1 MAMQL
6 FFVGVV
12 LLIIEGLIPGF
23 GVFGI
28 SGILCLLG
36 SLYFILGAT
45 AQAAALV
52 GGLLLVLVLLGLW
65 LIRRGPGR

>member
-45 AQAAALV
+45 AQAAALAAAV
-52 GGLLLVLVLLGLW
+52 G
-65 LIRRGPGR
+65 PN

>member
-23 GVFGI
+23 GFLASAASFVFWVLC
-28 SGILCLLG
+28 IL
-36 SLYFILGAT
+36 S
-45 AQAAALV
+45 
-52 GGLLLVLVLLGLW
+52 W
-65 LIRRGPGR
+65 EPRPRRRPWWAVFCWYWCSWVCG

>member
-28 SGILCLLG
+28 SGILCLL
-36 SLYFILGAT
+36 S
-45 AQAAALV
+45 
-52 GGLLLVLVLLGLW
+52 W
-65 LIRRGPGR
+65 EPRPRRRPWWAVFCWYWCSWGCG